1 MKLNGNTSKRS
12 AAAKREAAD
21 FAAQERSAHRSASNR
36 SAQSEAAA
44 RRAAAPKQTAQRQP
58 VSRQADP
65 AQGTPQP
72 KARKPRGRGGKIALR
87 AALIVLAVIIAAG
100 AVGMVLVAKKDAIFP
115 NVSVCGTDV
124 GGMTQSA
131 AAEAIRAA
139 GWDDTSA
146 PVLTMTFPGDRTITV
161 TATEIGFEATPDA
174 AAEAAYAYGRSGNA
188 FTNFFTWL
196 RCALKG
202 HDVAADNLADMDTD
216 ALRTRIER
224 EAAEINVKLSGG
236 SVEID
241 EEHSTI
247 RVVKGASMITLDP
260 AAVADRVLS
269 DIRSGKFGTSAYPVD
284 MKGDDKMTLQ
294 ELHDAICGDPV
305 NAGYDP
311 ETKSATESKVG
322 IAFDVAAAQPLWDAA
337 STGDTVTIPATLTQ
351 PEMTQERLQ
360 KHLLADKLAT
370 KTTSLSGSSSN
381 RITNVKLAAEKIN
394 GVILQPGQTFSY
406 NDVVGQRT
414 KANGFK
420 EAGAYSGGQV
430 VQEVGGGIC
439 QVSSTLYYCAMVS
452 NLKINTRTCHYF
464 PVAYIEPGM
473 DATVSWGGPEFKF
486 TNNREYPIEIKAY
499 VEKNSITVEI
509 WGTDVDGSYV
519 KMSYTANG
527 LRATTY
533 RTVYD
538 KDGNE
543 IDIKQNYD
551 DDDVGFDHSEL
562 SIGDDVM
569 VESELNDDYSIEDVE
584 DAEGPEDDSFAMDD
598 LFADGADGEED

>member
-1 MKLNGNTSKRS
+1 MGTVQKVLLYGGTFDPPHNGHMN
-12 AAAKREAAD
+12 
-21 FAAQERSAHRSASNR
+21 N
-36 SAQSEAAA
+36 
-44 RRAAAPKQTAQRQP
+44 
-58 VSRQADP
+58 
-65 AQGTPQP
+65 
-72 KARKPRGRGGKIALR
+72 LR
-87 AALIVLAVIIAAG
+87 AALELVRPDKAIVMPAGIPPHKKASTTPGKVRLAMCQCFTALSPAVEVSDWEIAQGGRSYTVHTLEMLRDAYPGAELYLCVGSDMLLTFTQWSRWQDMLAMAALVVESREAG
-100 AVGMVLVAKKDAIFP
+100 DEPAL
-115 NVSVCGTDV
+115 
-124 GGMTQSA
+124 QA
-131 AAEAIRAA
+131 AAADLTAQGGR
-139 GWDDTSA
+139 
-146 PVLTMTFPGDRTITV
+146 VLFAR
-161 TATEIGFEATPDA
+161 
-174 AAEAAYAYGRSGNA
+174 AEAYP
-188 FTNFFTWL
+188 
-196 RCALKG
+196 CA
-202 HDVAADNLADMDTD
+202 
-216 ALRTRIER
+216 
-224 EAAEINVKLSGG
+224 S
-236 SVEID
+236 
-241 EEHSTI
+241 
-247 RVVKGASMITLDP
+247 
-260 AAVADRVLS
+260 S

-294 ELHDAICGDPV
+294 ELHDAICGAPV

-311 ETKSATESKVG
+311 ETQSTTESKVG
-322 IAFDVAAAQPLWDAA
+322 IEFDVAEAQPLWDAA

-381 RITNVKLAAEKIN
+381 RITNVRLAAEKIN

-406 NDVVGQRT
+406 NDVLGQRT

-486 TNNREYPIEIKAY
+486 TNSREYPIEIKAY

-543 IDIKQNYD
+543 ISRTVEANSTYHSHDTTPKPTPTPSATPTPTPTPKPQPTPYPSVYD
-551 DDDVGFDHSEL
+551 P
-562 SIGDDVM
+562 GDAG
-569 VESELNDDYSIEDVE
+569 ED
-584 DAEGPEDDSFAMDD
+584 
-598 LFADGADGEED
+598 

>member
-1 MKLNGNTSKRS
+1 
-12 AAAKREAAD
+12 
-21 FAAQERSAHRSASNR
+21 
-36 SAQSEAAA
+36 
-44 RRAAAPKQTAQRQP
+44 
-58 VSRQADP
+58 
-65 AQGTPQP
+65 
-72 KARKPRGRGGKIALR
+72 
-87 AALIVLAVIIAAG
+87 
-100 AVGMVLVAKKDAIFP
+100 
-115 NVSVCGTDV
+115 
-124 GGMTQSA
+124 
-131 AAEAIRAA
+131 
-139 GWDDTSA
+139 
-146 PVLTMTFPGDRTITV
+146 MTFPGDRAITV
-161 TATEIGFEATPDA
+161 TAVEIGFDATPDA
-174 AAEAAYAYGRSGNA
+174 AAETAYAYGRSGNV

-196 RCALKG
+196 HCAFQG
-202 HDVAADNLADMDTD
+202 HDVASDNLADMDAD

-224 EAAEINVKLSGG
+224 EAAEINVSLSAG
-236 SVEID
+236 SIEID
-241 EEHSTI
+241 EAHSAI

-260 AAVADRVLS
+260 AAVADRMLS
-269 DIRSGKFGTSAYPVD
+269 DIRAGKFGTSAYPVD
-284 MKGDDKMTLQ
+284 MSGDDKMTLQ
-294 ELHDAICGDPV
+294 ELHDAVCGDPV

-311 ETKSATESKVG
+311 ETQSATESKVG
-322 IAFDVAAAQPLWDAA
+322 IEFDVAAAQPLWDAA

-351 PEMTQERLQ
+351 PEMTQEQLQ

-486 TNNREYPIEIKAY
+486 TNNRDYPIEIKAS
-499 VEKNSITVEI
+499 VQNGSVTVEI

-519 KMSYTANG
+519 KMSYTAEG

-538 KDGNE
+538 KDGNQISHTLE
-543 IDIKQNYD
+543 ANSTYHSHDTTPKPTPTPSATPAPTPTPTPKPQPTPYPSIYD
-551 DDDVGFDHSEL
+551 PGNA
-562 SIGDDVM
+562 G
-569 VESELNDDYSIEDVE
+569 ED
-584 DAEGPEDDSFAMDD
+584 
-598 LFADGADGEED
+598 